1 MNKRIFLYYIILA
14 LPFLSIGQDS
24 IPANPSGFNI
34 KGQFSSIVHFNGGND
49 LPLFLSGRYIPQLN
63 YKSVLPNNKL
73 FDFELAANI
82 YGNASFDPF
91 SASDYYGKIKNYRVW
106 VRYSARQFELRAGL
120 QKINFGSATML
131 RPLMW
136 FDQIDPRD
144 PLGLTDGV
152 WGILGRYYFLNNA
165 NIWFWSLYGNKNPKG
180 WEISGTSEKTVELG
194 GRIQVPVKIGEA
206 GLTFHNRKADLS
218 GLNPLFVNYSEVGE
232 NRIGFDVKLDYI
244 IGFWIEASWINK
256 DADIGLF
263 KNQELLNIGMD
274 YTFGIGNGLNATLEQ
289 LLMSYDEK
297 AFDFENTTS
306 FSLLNFSYPVGLFDH
321 LNTIIYFN
329 WNDKMMYNFVNWQKQ
344 FDKISLYLMAYW
356 NPKNYQIPTQ
366 NTQYN
371 LFGGKG
377 IQIMFV
383 LNH

>member
-1 MNKRIFLYYIILA
+1 MKKFLELTLLVFLL
-14 LPFLSIGQDS
+14 LPYCLTGQENFTES
-24 IPANPSGFNI
+24 NRTF
-34 KGQFSSIVHFNGGND
+34 KGQFSAATHFNGGND
-49 LPLFLSGRYIPQLN
+49 LPLLVSGRYIPQLN
-63 YKSVLPNNKL
+63 FKKELQNSQLL
-73 FDFELAANI
+73 DFELAANI
-82 YGNASFDPF
+82 YGNALFNPF
-91 SASDYYGKIKNYRVW
+91 TASDYNGKIKDYRAW
-106 VRYSARQFELRAGL
+106 IRFSARQFEIRAGL

-136 FDQIDPRD
+136 FDQLDPRD
-144 PLGLTDGV
+144 PLGLTNGV
-152 WGILGRYYFLNNA
+152 WGILGRYYFLNNT
-165 NIWFWSLYGNKNPKG
+165 NVWFWSLYGNKNPKG

-194 GRIQVPVKIGEA
+194 GRIQVPVVIGEA
-206 GLTFHNRKADLS
+206 ALTFHNRKADLS
-218 GLNPLFVNYSEVGE
+218 GINPLFVNYRKIQE
-232 NRIGFDVKLDYI
+232 NRIGFDAKLDYI
-244 IGFWIEASWINK
+244 IGFWVEASWINK
-256 DADIGLF
+256 NADIGLF

-321 LNTIIYFN
+321 LNTIIYYN
-329 WNDKMMYNFVNWQKQ
+329 WTDNKMYNFVNWQKQ
-344 FDKISLYLMAYW
+344 FDKISIYLMAYR

-366 NTQYN
+366 NTEYN

-377 IQIMFV
+377 VQIMLV